1 MASIAPK
8 QRPLVTV
15 VPPPWAADH
24 AAAAATAASSSSQGV
39 PDEGPYT
46 GPQEPLAIRCDT
58 QPSQLFTAAFG
69 TYLLSVIW
77 LIEALNYGVH
87 VIFRPEPWNAVSVI
101 TGYAL
106 WAVQLI
112 SLARCQLT
120 DPGGVSSEWEAQARA
135 GSVPASTCK
144 RSGHLLPPRARYVR
158 RAGRV
163 IVGFDHWC
171 HWLGT
176 PIGFRNRK
184 FFILFVLYSAA
195 FCTMGAAHSWA
206 ELLVLAP
213 PRLGHSPW
221 GWAEWFEHD
230 GLGTR
235 SRVALDWLYALLARA
250 DGAGCGLYARAVLAT
265 CAINPAGALL
275 LGAMGFNQ
283 VLMVILNRTT
293 LDAEQTR
300 YDVGPRANWEQVF
313 GQRPHLWP
321 LPLYGAGPGGNGVSW
336 PLNPKVTAGMPGGTR
351 APPAPDAVRALWGR
365 VLWVPLWAAQHGQ
378 SRRPITVEALATH
391 NPRRPHA
398 RARRPA
404 GPQNRAALQ
413 PSSVSQA
420 PPKTLASLCLPPP
433 RQRSNGSTG
442 SAAAASSSAWC
453 GRRCGSACWRAPT
466 SDIRTS
472 HESTVRARVGVLVP
486 SGMSLQGTPSS
497 RRSPRR
503 RPTPWVRRKQG
514 RELRREHECMRM
526 RELIS
531 SLASLFLV
539 FGNSSLL

>member
-1 MASIAPK
+1 MPASVAPK

-24 AAAAATAASSSSQGV
+24 AAAAATTASSSSQGV

-46 GPQEPLAIRCDT
+46 GPQEPLAIRCET
-58 QPSQLFTAAFG
+58 RRSQLFTAAFG

-106 WAVQLI
+106 WAVQLV

-195 FCTMGAAHSWA
+195 FCTMGAVHSWA

-230 GLGTR
+230 GLGAR

-413 PSSVSQA
+413 PGSVSQA
-420 PPKTLASLCLPPP
+420 PPKRNAGLTV
-433 RQRSNGSTG
+433 STHPG
-442 SAAAASSSAWC
+442 SAPMGALVLLRRLLRRRGAADAAALPAGALQPRISVHPTRVPYELAW
-453 GRRCGSACWRAPT
+453 ACWC
-466 SDIRTS
+466 
-472 HESTVRARVGVLVP
+472 
-486 SGMSLQGTPSS
+486 
-497 RRSPRR
+497 
-503 RPTPWVRRKQG
+503 RP
-514 RELRREHECMRM
+514 
-526 RELIS
+526 
-531 SLASLFLV
+531 A
-539 FGNSSLL
+539 